1 MPVEFLSDDEAAA
14 FGRFAEDPTQAELE
28 RYFFLDDEDRKLVEQ
43 HRGQHN
49 RLGFAVQMCTVR
61 YLGTFLADPLMIPT
75 AVADYLAAQLKIEDP
90 SCLKHY
96 AARQNT
102 QWEHTAEIRDEFG
115 YYDFAEKREAVRAFL
130 LARASTRVESSKAL
144 FDAVMR
150 EQQVLLPGVSIL
162 IRLVSECRE
171 AAAANLH
178 TTLCEGAREADA
190 GLPERLVGLLEV
202 PEGSRFSGL
211 ERLRRG
217 PTRVSGRSMTDAL
230 KRAEELAELGA
241 GAVDVSEIP
250 VNRLEALARDGLA
263 AKAQAI
269 DRRDDEH
276 KVATLVATVRSL
288 TSSAVDDALD
298 VFGVLVATKLIK
310 VAERVSKETKLA
322 TLPKLSKASVT
333 LAAACGVLLTALKE
347 AGEHA
352 VELGREVELDVA
364 SMVAA
369 IDAVAPRDRLADAVA
384 TVEELAPSN
393 DDDDAAWRAEL
404 VGRWA
409 VVRPFLELLAKVVP
423 FGANDNG
430 RPVLDAARELP
441 DLVRHKKIREDEIR
455 SELVVGSWRKL
466 VTGSPDIEDGYVDK
480 HAYALCV
487 LEALWKALRH
497 REIYAQDSKRW
508 GDPQARLL
516 EGQAWER
523 IRDKV
528 LVGLKLTEDVDA
540 HLAEQEAALDAA
552 WKELAL
558 RIGSAPGA
566 GSVHVEEGKDGRA
579 QIRVD
584 KLDRL
589 EDPPSLVALRELT
602 ARMMPQIDLP
612 ELLLEIHARTG
623 YLSEFTHASGGE
635 ARMDE
640 AELSLAA
647 VLVAEACNVGYKPV
661 AREGHPA
668 LSRDR
673 LSHTEQNYLR
683 AETLK
688 AANARLIDSQAEP
701 SVMRRAR

>member
-49 RLGFAVQMCTVR
+49 RPGFAVQMCTVR

-130 LARASTRVESSKAL
+130 LAQASTRVESSKAL
-144 FDAVMR
+144 FDAVVTVMR

-162 IRLVSECRE
+162 TRLVSECRE

-190 GLPERLVGLLEV
+190 WLPERLVGLLEV

-298 VFGVLVATKLIK
+298 VFGVLMATKLIK

-333 LAAACGVLLTALKE
+333 LAAACGVLLTALEE

-352 VELGREVELDVA
+352 VEQ
-364 SMVAA
+364 
-369 IDAVAPRDRLADAVA
+369 AVRW
-384 TVEELAPSN
+384 SWM
-393 DDDDAAWRAEL
+393 WRAWWPRSTRWRRATGWPPRWPRWRSWL
-404 VGRWA
+404 RRTTMTTRRGGRSWWAGGRWCG
-409 VVRPFLELLAKVVP
+409 RFWSCWRRWFPLVP
-423 FGANDNG
+423 TTTADRCWTRRGNCRTWFAT
-430 RPVLDAARELP
+430 R
-441 DLVRHKKIREDEIR
+441 R
-455 SELVVGSWRKL
+455 S
-466 VTGSPDIEDGYVDK
+466 
-480 HAYALCV
+480 
-487 LEALWKALRH
+487 
-497 REIYAQDSKRW
+497 
-508 GDPQARLL
+508 
-516 EGQAWER
+516 
-523 IRDKV
+523 
-528 LVGLKLTEDVDA
+528 
-540 HLAEQEAALDAA
+540 
-552 WKELAL
+552 
-558 RIGSAPGA
+558 
-566 GSVHVEEGKDGRA
+566 
-579 QIRVD
+579 
-584 KLDRL
+584 
-589 EDPPSLVALRELT
+589 
-602 ARMMPQIDLP
+602 
-612 ELLLEIHARTG
+612 ARTRSVRSWWWARG
-623 YLSEFTHASGGE
+623 ASW
-635 ARMDE
+635 
-640 AELSLAA
+640 
-647 VLVAEACNVGYKPV
+647 
-661 AREGHPA
+661 
-668 LSRDR
+668 
-673 LSHTEQNYLR
+673 
-683 AETLK
+683 
-688 AANARLIDSQAEP
+688 
-701 SVMRRAR
+701 